1 MKIICIGRNY
11 AEHAKELNNAVPKEP
26 VIFIKPKSALAR
38 PGIPIHYPEFT
49 DNLQYECEV
58 VLRVCKNGKQI
69 PQKFARQ
76 YFDQW
81 TVGIDFTARDLQNKL
96 KEEGLPWEK
105 AKAFDDS
112 AVVGNFIPIDPD
124 ILYSSSF
131 SLNLN
136 EEPVQRGHTSDLI
149 FSFEHIV
156 SHISQYFTL
165 QIGDL
170 IFTGTPKGVGPVLPY
185 DVLSGYLNHEKMFEV
200 EVR

>member
-81 TVGIDFTARDLQNKL
+81 TVGIDFTARDVQNKL

-112 AVVGNFIPIDPD
+112 AVVGNFIPIDHD

-149 FSFEHIV
+149 FSFEHII
-156 SHISQYFTL
+156 SHVSQYFTL

-200 EVR
+200 EIR

>member
-26 VIFIKPKSALAR
+26 VVFIKPKSALAR

-76 YFDQW
+76 YFDHW

-112 AVVGNFIPIDPD
+112 AVVGKFISIDYD

-149 FSFEHIV
+149 FSFEHLV